1 MGGSSDQV
9 VGYKYYC
16 GLMVAIGNR
25 IDKFI
30 GFNADKRGWSLYDK
44 KTNGAISI
52 NQPDLFG
59 GDKQEGGFVG
69 VMDVH
74 LGADDQA
81 QNYYLSQRMNSLVS
95 AYPNLS
101 YLVYRGLDSQ
111 RAFHLN
117 SMSGA
122 MKEVL
127 YWVSR
132 INVKNNGDVQWL
144 KPKAAILDIHSDPTL
159 DKMPAFDSTISI
171 NCDGNFTIA
180 TRSIEA
186 GWDETLI
193 HQSFFSHD
201 LSAGGGYYG
210 EDRWN
215 DNGMGNMSVLV
226 KFIFDVQAVHKV
238 KVSFITIQ
246 FPTEPYSPSV
256 DATAIGGDIT
266 YEGGESTGGAVPR
279 HDHTFIFSGTELH
292 VSIIVTPHVY
302 HRITNPDGSETIGY
316 SNRIGGIIG
325 FSNYPLVQNVDN
337 SIYDINPIHKIREIL
352 TDDTAMNKPES
363 TINDENFTAA
373 ANRIFDEALG
383 ISWAIQEKTCKEAID
398 ELLYHIEA
406 GVRVNRQ
413 TGKYEVVLFRDDLL
427 NLDTAMSF
435 GKNNIKSFQP
445 EVANA
450 DDLINVLNVS
460 YYDRINIKSSAF
472 SVYENGNIRT
482 TNQEIAEDVRF
493 PYFMNIRNAELVANW
508 KLKQIS
514 TPTWKGSFTT
524 GLYEARK
531 LNRYDVVKLTWS
543 ELDIIDLP
551 VRIMKINLGDGIDNT
566 VSLDFI
572 EVIPYSNIDYKTI
585 NIDVPTNQI
594 VPPKP
599 NVGTVLEMPYYEAVQ
614 NFGQTQVDAEL
625 SNNPQIGY
633 LLAAAKKPQNNSLN
647 ATLYVDSGSG
657 FAQESILNYAPTL
670 ILDQNIGYLDT
681 SFAVKDVD
689 AIGEAAIGTCFI
701 VDSEVMVYQAY
712 DSATSIL
719 TVKRAAL
726 DTHPAM
732 HNAETMA
739 FFYDA
744 FSAFDTTQYLD
755 GEDLEAKVLT
765 TTPSGILSFQDAQTL
780 SLEIKGR
787 GIRPYP
793 PNNIKING
801 EYYVVKTLV
810 STDVVVTWV
819 DRNRLQ
825 QTGGSIL
832 AWVDGTITKEAGVT
846 YSLELIDTDSGS
858 LVHSATGI
866 NATTYTIAKSLL
878 HVNKIHKLKLW
889 SVRDVFDSLLKFE
902 HSFLIE
908 AEEVTLTATA
918 FKDKVTG
925 STLSI
930 ANVNIVVDESM
941 TANMKWDGSQVS
953 GKAEPNATIT
963 IEVNT

>member
-25 IDKFI
+25 IENLV
-30 GFNADKRGWSLYDK
+30 GFNADKRGWSILNK
-44 KTNGAISI
+44 KTNGSVDI

-69 VMDVH
+69 VIDVH
-74 LGADDQA
+74 LGADNQA
-81 QNYYLSQRMNSLVS
+81 QNYYLSQRMNSLAS

-101 YLVYRGLDSQ
+101 YLVYRGVNNQ

-132 INVKNNGDVQWL
+132 INVKNNGDEQWL
-144 KPKAAILDIHSDPTL
+144 KPKAEIKSITGNYEPAGELENYQAEYSMSVVGGQTYSSSQIKNVDDWSESVALNYIVMNGQLSDVGYIWADESDPSKYYGNCT
-159 DKMPAFDSTISI
+159 AFAKAKFDVNAHHRVKIQFHTDGGTDHPFSPQMNVT
-171 NCDGNFTIA
+171 CDGRIVSESSEN
-180 TRSIEA
+180 
-186 GWDETLI
+186 DESTNLTL
-193 HQSFFSHD
+193 HT
-201 LSAGGGYYG
+201 Y
-210 EDRWN
+210 
-215 DNGMGNMSVLV
+215 
-226 KFIFDVQAVHKV
+226 IFDFV
-238 KVSFITIQ
+238 
-246 FPTEPYSPSV
+246 
-256 DATAIGGDIT
+256 
-266 YEGGESTGGAVPR
+266 
-279 HDHTFIFSGTELH
+279 GTEININ
-292 VSIIVTPHVY
+292 VSVSAHDI
-302 HRITNPDGSETIGY
+302 GSGLK
-316 SNRIGGIIG
+316 SNRIFP
-325 FSNYPLVQNVDN
+325 FSLSVYYSDYRTESYEDVF
-337 SIYDINPIHKIREIL
+337 DINPIHKIREIL

-363 TINDENFTAA
+363 TINDDNFTAA

-543 ELDIIDLP
+543 ELGIVDLP
-551 VRIMKINLGDGIDNT
+551 VRIMKINLGDGVDNT

-585 NIDVPTNQI
+585 NVDVPTNQI

-647 ATLYVDSGSG
+647 AILYVDSGSG
-657 FAQESILNYAPTL
+657 FTQESILNYAPTL

-689 AIGEAAIGTCFI
+689 AISEAAIGTCFI
-701 VDSEVMVYQAY
+701 VDNEVMVYQGY

-726 DTHPAM
+726 DTHPAQ
-732 HNAETMA
+732 HNAEAMA

-755 GEDLEAKVLT
+755 GEDLEAKTLT
-765 TTPSGILSFQDAQTL
+765 TTPSGILPLQDAQTL
-780 SLEIKGR
+780 PLLIKGR

-793 PNNIKING
+793 PNNIKINS
-801 EYYVVKTLV
+801 EYYITKTLI
-810 STDVVVTWV
+810 SSDVVVTWV

-832 AWVDGTITKEAGVT
+832 GWVDGTITKEAGVT

-866 NATTYTIAKSLL
+866 NATTYTVVKSLL

-889 SVRDVFDSLLKFE
+889 SVRDGFDSLLKFE

-918 FKDKVTG
+918 FKDRVEG
-925 STLSI
+925 DTLSV
-930 ANVNIVVDESM
+930 ANVNVVVDESM
-941 TANMKWDGSQVS
+941 TANMKWDGSQIS

-963 IEVNT
+963 IEVNN

>member
-30 GFNADKRGWSLYDK
+30 GFNADKRGWSLSHK
-44 KTNGAISI
+44 KTNSSVEV

-69 VMDVH
+69 VIDVH

-132 INVKNNGDVQWL
+132 VNVKNNGDVQWL
-144 KPKAAILDIHSDPTL
+144 KPKAGILDISNKSGDDMTP
-159 DKMPAFDSTISI
+159 PFSATIQI
-171 NCDGNFTIA
+171 TCDGHGTTATQSHDTNWDVSQVHQIA
-180 TRSIEA
+180 
-186 GWDETLI
+186 
-193 HQSFFSHD
+193 FSHR
-201 LSAGGGYYG
+201 LSEGSGFYG
-210 EDRWN
+210 ESRWN
-215 DNGMGNMSVLV
+215 DNGMGNMSALV
-226 KFIFDVQAVHKV
+226 KFVFDVKAIHKV
-238 KVSFITIQ
+238 KVTFVTVDY
-246 FPTEPYSPSV
+246 PPEPYSPNMNINV
-256 DATAIGGDIT
+256 IGGEILS
-266 YEGGESTGGAVPR
+266 ESGTSSGGAYNV
-279 HDHTFIFSGTELH
+279 HTHTFTFEGTELH
-292 VSIIVTPHVY
+292 AMIQVTPHVY
-302 HRITNPDGSETIGY
+302 HRIPGQETIGY
-316 SNRIGGIIG
+316 TNRIGDINGYTY
-325 FSNYPLVQNVDN
+325 FPLMQSFDN
-337 SIYDINPIHKIREIL
+337 SVYDINPIHKIREIL

-363 TINDENFTAA
+363 SVNDVNFTAA

-413 TGKYEVVLFRDDLL
+413 TGKYEVILFRDDLL

-551 VRIMKINLGDGIDNT
+551 VRIMKINLGDGVDNT

-585 NIDVPTNQI
+585 NVDVPTNQI
-594 VPPKP
+594 VPPKA
-599 NVGTVLEMPYYEAVQ
+599 NVGAVLEMPYYEAVQ

-647 ATLYVDSGSG
+647 AMLYVDSGSG
-657 FAQESILNYAPTL
+657 FAQRSILNYAPTL

-755 GEDLEAKVLT
+755 GEDLEAKILT

-801 EYYVVKTLV
+801 EYYIAKTLV
-810 STDVVVTWV
+810 SSDVVVTWV

-832 AWVDGTITKEAGVT
+832 GWVDGTITKEAGVT

-858 LVHSATGI
+858 LVHSAAGI
-866 NATTYTIAKSLL
+866 NATTYTIDKSLL
-878 HVNKIHKLKLW
+878 HMNKIHKLKLW
-889 SVRDVFDSLLKFE
+889 SVRDGFDSLLKFE

-918 FKDKVTG
+918 FKDRVEG
-925 STLSI
+925 GTLSV
-930 ANVNIVVDESM
+930 ANVNVVVDESM
-941 TANMKWDGSQVS
+941 TANMKWDGSQIS

-963 IEVNT
+963 IEVQD